1 MAEIS
6 FDLNFDLTTLD
17 DMETEENAARFANL
31 AEEDLDDIGE
41 GRNEKSTKKSTKWGV
56 KLLKGLFFSKWT
68 IQSIVYFSLGPRHT
82 AWACL
87 GPRHTAWAYSD
98 RLKYIPLH
106 PPNTQIYAYILF
118 TMVEFGLKC
127 IFS

>member
-56 KLLKGLFFSKWT
+56 KLLKGLFFAKWT

-82 AWACL
+82 AWA
-87 GPRHTAWAYSD
+87 YSD
-98 RLKYIPLH
+98 RLKYVPLH

-118 TMVEFGLKC
+118 AMVEFGLKC